1 MGRKLCKKASRGI
14 ARKIE
19 PAVVAGFPIIMYTL
33 CFEAE
38 KHVTTSIPPPPPP
51 LFPSPYFHRCCYLP
65 NSESLLITGIS
76 KHWRPH
82 CSIKPSLTTT
92 HSFAMPVLGRI
103 NFLQ

>member
-38 KHVTTSIPPPPPP
+38 KHVTTSIPPPPRPP
-51 LFPSPYFHRCCYLP
+51 SSRHP
-65 NSESLLITGIS
+65 IS
-76 KHWRPH
+76 IDAAIFQTLK
-82 CSIKPSLTTT
+82 
-92 HSFAMPVLGRI
+92 AY
-103 NFLQ
+103 